1 MISEFSAD
9 NLRELQQQADQCLA
23 QGQYSKAAA
32 LYEEAIEGDPNVK
45 RNYWYLGL
53 ALLLQG
59 QEAEAQTTWFV
70 ALADVDEQALPACSA
85 ELVAVL
91 QSEAEK
97 RESLFSQEEDAIAL
111 AIRHHLREILP
122 ADINNLLKILQIS
135 AQLNILSGDDLDS
148 LHIITLLR
156 RNDAQDISSPLLR
169 STLQSVLEAD
179 PLHPAALEFAE
190 VCLPYVE
197 DQEAWLGVLII
208 PAIKIAYSLGK
219 VGVAICLAQLGLT
232 IDPNHLGALG
242 HLSAFYYKAGDYE
255 KGIEVAKQYYSI
267 AQTLPG
273 KVYGSFL
280 LLKSLTI
287 SGGAWEEADATMQ
300 HHKNLLR
307 SLIEKNPTNL
317 DRGTALSMFTSTF
330 FLPYME
336 DEPENN
342 RHFFNHIAELCQAS
356 IHHYSKGQAEHY
368 KQHHSMVLKTT
379 TESTK
384 SLKVGYVSGFLR
396 QHSVG
401 WLARWL
407 FQHHDRERFQIYTYF
422 VNQPQEE
429 TFANRWF
436 VNNSSQARFLGIDG
450 LEIADAVYQD
460 QIDILVDLDS
470 ITLDTTCEVMAL
482 KPAPIQTT
490 WLGWDASGI
499 PAIDYY
505 IADPYV
511 LPESAQN
518 YYNEKIWRLPNT
530 YIAVDGFEIGVPTL
544 RRDHLDIPSDAVV
557 YLSAQKG
564 HKRHPDLARLQM
576 KILKEVPNSYFLL
589 KGLANEEV
597 LKESF
602 IQLAEAEGISSDRL
616 RFLPTVISETVHR
629 ANLSIADVVLDTY
642 PYNGATTTLET
653 LWMGIPLVTRVGEQ
667 FVSRNSYTMLMNIG
681 VTEGIA
687 STAEEYV
694 EWGVR
699 FGQDPALRQQVA
711 WKMRASRQISPLWN
725 AKQFTQN
732 MENAYLQMWATY
744 LETK

>member
-1 MISEFSAD
+1 MTSEFSAD
-9 NLRELQQQADQCLA
+9 HLYKLQQQADQYLA
-23 QGQYSKAAA
+23 QGQYAKAAS
-32 LYEEAIEGDPNVK
+32 LYEQTVELDSSVK

-59 QEAEAQTTWFV
+59 QETEAQTSWFI
-70 ALADVDEQALPACSA
+70 ALADVDEDQLPTCTA

-91 QSEAEK
+91 QAEAER
-97 RESLFSQEEDAIAL
+97 RESLSSQEEDAIAL
-111 AIRHHLREILP
+111 AIRHHLREIVP
-122 ADINNLLKILQIS
+122 TDVNNLLKILQIS
-135 AQLNILSGDDLDS
+135 VQLKIFSGDDLDS
-148 LHIITLLR
+148 LNLIPLLQ
-156 RNDAQDISSPLLR
+156 RNDTQGINSPLLR
-169 STLQSVLEAD
+169 NVLKSFLETD
-179 PLHPAALEFAE
+179 PLHPLVLEFAE
-190 VCLPYVE
+190 SCLPYVE
-197 DQEAWLGVLII
+197 DVEAWLEVLII

-219 VGVAICLAQLGLT
+219 VGVAIYLAELGLT
-232 IDPNHLGALG
+232 INPKHLGALG

-255 KGIEVAKQYYSI
+255 KGVEVAKQYYST

-287 SGGAWEEADATMQ
+287 SGGAWEKADETMQ

-307 SLIEKNPTNL
+307 SLIAQNPTDL
-317 DRGTALSMFTSTF
+317 DRGAALSMFTSTF

-336 DEPENN
+336 DEAEAN
-342 RHFFNHIAELCQAS
+342 RYFFNHIGELCQAS
-356 IHHYSKGQAEHY
+356 IHNYSRGQAEHY
-368 KQHHSMVLKTT
+368 QQYHSTVLQNTT
-379 TESTK
+379 VCTK
-384 SLKVGYVSGFLR
+384 PLKIGYVSGFLR

-407 FQHHDRERFQIYTYF
+407 FQYHDRERFQIYTYF
-422 VNQPQEE
+422 INQPQEE
-429 TFANRWF
+429 AFTNYWF
-436 VNNSSQARFLGIDG
+436 VNNSSQVRFLDIDG
-450 LEIADAVYQD
+450 LEIADAIYQD

-482 KPAPIQTT
+482 KPAPIQVT

-499 PAIDYY
+499 PAVDYY

-518 YYNEKIWRLPNT
+518 YYTEKIWRLPDT
-530 YIAVDGFEIGVPTL
+530 YIAVEGFEVGVPTL
-544 RRDHLDIPSDAVV
+544 RRDQLEIPHDAVV

-576 KILKEVPNSYFLL
+576 KILKEIPNSYFLL
-589 KGLANEEV
+589 KGLANEEM

-616 RFLPTVISETVHR
+616 KFLPQVSAEAVHR

-653 LWMGIPLVTRVGEQ
+653 LWMGVPLVTRVGEQ
-667 FVSRNSYTMLMNIG
+667 FVSRNSYTMMINIG

-687 STAEEYV
+687 ATAEEYV

-699 FGQDPALRQQVA
+699 FGKDPVLRQQVA
-711 WKMRASRQISPLWN
+711 WKMRASRQTSPLWN
-725 AKQFTQN
+725 ARQFTRN
-732 MENAYLQMWATY
+732 MEDAYTQMWENY
-744 LETK
+744 VNSK

>member
-1 MISEFSAD
+1 MISQFDAD
-9 NLRELQQQADQCLA
+9 DFQGLQQQADQCLA
-23 QGQYSKAAA
+23 QEQYAKAAS
-32 LYEEAIEGDPNVK
+32 LYEQAIEIDPSVK

-59 QEAEAQTTWFV
+59 QEAEAQTSWFV
-70 ALADVDEQALPACSA
+70 ALADINEEQLPAYSA
-85 ELVAVL
+85 ELVSVL
-91 QSEAEK
+91 QSEAER
-97 RESLFSQEEDAIAL
+97 RESFASSEGYSIAL
-111 AIRHHLREILP
+111 AIRHHIREIAP
-122 ADINNLLKILQIS
+122 TDISNLLKLLKIS
-135 AQLNILSGDDLDS
+135 AQLKILSGDDFDS
-148 LHIITLLR
+148 LDMIALLHKG
-156 RNDAQDISSPLLR
+156 DPQTICSSLLR
-169 STLQSVLEAD
+169 SVLQAVLEID
-179 PLHPAALEFAE
+179 PLHPATLEFAQA
-190 VCLPYVE
+190 CSPYVDE
-197 DQEAWLGVLII
+197 MEAWISTLII

-219 VGVAICLAQLGLT
+219 VGVAICLAEICLS
-232 IDPNHLGALG
+232 INPNHLGVLG

-255 KGIEVAKQYYSI
+255 QGIEVAKRYYSI

-273 KVYGSFL
+273 KIFGNFL

-287 SGGAWEEADATMQ
+287 SGSAWESADETMQ
-300 HHKNLLR
+300 HHKDLMR
-307 SLIEKNPTNL
+307 SLIAQNPTNL

-336 DEPENN
+336 DAPETN
-342 RHFFNHIAELCQAS
+342 RYFFNRIAELCQAS
-356 IHHYSKGQAEHY
+356 IHTYSKGQAEHY
-368 KQHHSMVLKTT
+368 QQHHKAVFKNNL
-379 TESTK
+379 ELTK
-384 SLKVGYVSGFLR
+384 PLKVGYVSGFLR

-407 FQHHDRERFQIYTYF
+407 FQHHARDRFQIYTYF
-422 VNQPQEE
+422 VNQPREE
-429 TFANRWF
+429 TFTNYWF
-436 VNNSSQARFLGIDG
+436 VNNVSEARFLDIDG
-450 LEIADAVYQD
+450 LEIADRIYQD

-482 KPAPIQTT
+482 KPAPIQAT

-499 PAIDYY
+499 PAVDYY

-511 LPESAQN
+511 LPASAQD
-518 YYNEKIWRLPNT
+518 YYTEKIWRLPDT

-544 RRDHLDIPSDAVV
+544 KRDYLGIPSDAVV

-576 KILKEVPNSYFLL
+576 KILKEVPNSYFLI
-589 KGLANEEV
+589 KGLTNDEM

-602 IQLAEAEGISSDRL
+602 MQLAEAEGVSSDRL
-616 RFLPTVISETVHR
+616 KFLSGVPSEAVHR
-629 ANLSIADVVLDTY
+629 ANLGIADVVLDTF

-699 FGQDPALRQQVA
+699 FGKDPALRQQVA
-711 WKMRASRQISPLWN
+711 WKMRASRQTSPLWN
-725 AKQFTQN
+725 AKQFTRN
-732 MENAYLQMWATY
+732 MEDAYVQMWANY
-744 LETK
+744 LEEE

>member
-1 MISEFSAD
+1 M
-9 NLRELQQQADQCLA
+9 
-23 QGQYSKAAA
+23 
-32 LYEEAIEGDPNVK
+32 
-45 RNYWYLGL
+45 
-53 ALLLQG
+53 QG
-59 QEAEAQTTWFV
+59 QEAEAQTTWFL
-70 ALADVDEQALPACSA
+70 ALADVDEEQLQICSA
-85 ELVAVL
+85 ELVEVL
-91 QSEAEK
+91 QSEAE
-97 RESLFSQEEDAIAL
+97 RQESLSSQESYSIAL

-122 ADINNLLKILQIS
+122 TDINNLLRILQVS
-135 AQLNILSGDDLDS
+135 AQLEILSGDDLDP
-148 LHIITLLR
+148 LNLNTLLQR
-156 RNDAQDISSPLLR
+156 GNTQGVSSPLLM
-169 STLQSVLEAD
+169 SVLQNVLEND
-179 PLHPAALEFAE
+179 PLHPAALEFAKA
-190 VCLPYVE
+190 CLPYME
-197 DQEAWLGVLII
+197 DIEAGIRTLII

-219 VGVAICLAQLGLT
+219 VGVAIYLAELCLNLNS
-232 IDPNHLGALG
+232 NHLGALG

-255 KGIEVAKQYYSI
+255 KGIEVAKRYYGI

-273 KVYGSFL
+273 KVYGNFL

-287 SGGAWEEADATMQ
+287 SGGAWEEADEAMQ

-307 SLIEKNPTNL
+307 ALIAQNPTDL
-317 DRGTALSMFTSTF
+317 DRGAALSMFTSTF

-336 DEPENN
+336 DEPEIN
-342 RHFFNHIAELCQAS
+342 RYFFNHITAVCQAS
-356 IHHYSKGQAEHY
+356 IHNYSKGQAEHY
-368 KQHHSMVLKTT
+368 QQHHSTVLQIATA
-379 TESTK
+379 STK
-384 SLKVGYVSGFLR
+384 PLKIGYVSGFLR

-407 FQHHDRERFQIYTYF
+407 FQHHDHKRFQIHTYF

-429 TFANRWF
+429 TFTNYWF
-436 VNNSSQARFLGIDG
+436 VNNTEQAKFLDMDG
-450 LEIADAVYQD
+450 LKIADEIYRD
-460 QIDILVDLDS
+460 QIDILIDLDS

-482 KPAPIQTT
+482 KPAPIQAT

-499 PAIDYY
+499 PAVDYY
-505 IADPYV
+505 IADPHV
-511 LPESAQN
+511 LPVSAQN
-518 YYNEKIWRLPNT
+518 YYTEKIWRLPET

-564 HKRHPDLARLQM
+564 HKRHPDLAQLQM

-589 KGLANEEV
+589 KGLTNEEMM
-597 LKESF
+597 KEAF

-616 RFLPTVISETVHR
+616 KFLPGVPSEAVHR
-629 ANLSIADVVLDTY
+629 ANLGIADVVLDTF

-667 FVSRNSYTMLMNIG
+667 FVSRNSYAMLMNIG

-711 WKMRASRQISPLWN
+711 WKMRASRQTSPLWN
-725 AKQFTQN
+725 AKQFTRN
-732 MENAYLQMWATY
+732 MENAYLQMWANY
-744 LETK
+744 LDTK